1 MWIGQQ
7 AVLSKPRAD
16 QDNVTQASFIVVSE
30 LIAKKLKPHAEGEF
44 VERLAAAVELRM
56 PEKIELFQ
64 SVSLSQ
70 RTVSD

>member
-1 MWIGQQ
+1 M
-7 AVLSKPRAD
+7 
-16 QDNVTQASFIVVSE
+16 TQASFVAVSE
-30 LIAKKLKPHAEGEF
+30 IIAKKLKPHAEGEF